1 MGKKTLRYN
10 EAMRVAPL
18 SAALLC
24 AVPFLWGQEKDIE
37 RTTESIQA
45 AIQNGDQKDASRQ
58 LDAALARYPREAGF
72 FNLRGVLHAQRSELE
87 DARADFQKAVDLAPG
102 LTPAWQNLARAC
114 QLATDRDSSA
124 TSCAVRAWQNVLRLH
139 PADPEARAALAT
151 LYEWQGKFTES
162 WREIEKLPPDEAS
175 RSTMLALRCADLVGM
190 HRTREAEEIAQRI
203 TRTPGFSES
212 DVTAIFPVLESN
224 RSATVVVT
232 LVEALDEKKG
242 ASAASLRQLAIAY
255 EQLNRPPDARKILER
270 VAALEPTNPQHLYE
284 LSRVAYLS
292 HDLEGCL
299 GYLAHIRDLTPNDP
313 RVHFLFGL
321 VTEKLELPIEA
332 RKSLEKALAIDPQ
345 NPDYNYA
352 IGAVLLGSGSSA
364 GAVPYFTKYA
374 SARPRDTRGH
384 FALGVA
390 YFASG
395 DYESCRNQMLGL
407 SKDPKAEAGAA
418 YFLGRVARVEG
429 NYDEALTYIER
440 SIKLLPSFA
449 ENYTELGR
457 IRMRQDQ
464 LEAARAAIEQALK
477 LDSESFQANTAL
489 LALYQR
495 THDPRAQE
503 QAVRL
508 RNLDEKR
515 SKRLELMLRSIEMKP
530 Y

>member
-1 MGKKTLRYN
+1 
-10 EAMRVAPL
+10 MRVAPL

-24 AVPFLWGQEKDIE
+24 AVPVLWGQNPDIE

-45 AIQNGDQKDASRQ
+45 AIQKGDPQSASRQ
-58 LDAALARYPREAGF
+58 LDEALARYPREAGF

-87 DARADFQKAVDLAPG
+87 DARADFQHAVDLAPG

-114 QLATDRDSSA
+114 QLTTDRDSSA
-124 TSCAVRAWQNVLRLH
+124 TSCAVRAWQNVLRLR
-139 PADPEARAALAT
+139 PADPEARTSLAT
-151 LYEWQGKFTES
+151 LYEWQGKFAES
-162 WREIEKLPPDEAS
+162 LREIEKLPPGEAS
-175 RSTMLALRCADLVGM
+175 RSTLLALRCADMAGL
-190 HRTREAEEIAQRI
+190 HRTHEAEELAERV
-203 TRTPGFSES
+203 TRAPGFSEA
-212 DVTAIFPVLESN
+212 DVTAIFPVLASSES
-224 RSATVVVT
+224 AAVVVT
-232 LVEALDEKKG
+232 LVEPLDAQKG

-255 EQLNRPPDARKILER
+255 EQLNRLPDARKTLER
-270 VAALEPTNPQHLYE
+270 VAAQDPANPQHLYE
-284 LSRVAYLS
+284 LSRIAYLS

-321 VTEKLELPIEA
+321 VTDKLELPIEA

-352 IGAVLLGSGSSA
+352 MGAILLGSGNSA
-364 GAVPYFTKYA
+364 GAVPYFAKHV
-374 SARPRDTRGH
+374 SLRPQDVTGH

-395 DYESCRNQMLGL
+395 NYGSCRTEMLGL
-407 SKDPKAEAGAA
+407 SKDPKAEGGAT

-429 NYDEALTYIER
+429 NYDEASTYIER
-440 SIKLLPSFA
+440 SLKLLPSFA

-464 LEAARAAIEQALK
+464 VEAARTAIEHALK
-477 LDSESFQANTAL
+477 LDPDSFQANTAL

-495 THDPRAQE
+495 THDPRAQD

-508 RNLDEKR
+508 RSLDDQR
-515 SKRLELMLRSIEMKP
+515 SKRLELMLRSIEVKP

>member
-1 MGKKTLRYN
+1 
-10 EAMRVAPL
+10 MRVAPL

-45 AIQNGDQKDASRQ
+45 AIQNGDQNDASRQ

-72 FNLRGVLHAQRSELE
+72 FNLRGVLHAQRSELD
-87 DARADFQKAVDLAPG
+87 DARADFQHAVDLAPG

-124 TSCAVRAWQNVLRLH
+124 TSCAVRAWQNVLRLR
-139 PADPEARAALAT
+139 PADPEARTSLAT

-162 WREIEKLPPDEAS
+162 LREIEKLPPGEAS
-175 RSTMLALRCADLVGM
+175 RSTVLALRCADLVGM
-190 HRTREAEEIAQRI
+190 HRTREAEEIARRI
-203 TRTPGFSES
+203 VRTPGFTES

-224 RSATVVVT
+224 KSAAVVAT
-232 LVEALDEKKG
+232 LVEALDAQKG
-242 ASAASLRQLAIAY
+242 VSAASLRQLAIAY
-255 EQLNRPPDARKILER
+255 EQLNRLPDARKTLEK
-270 VAALEPTNPQHLYE
+270 VAGMEPTNQAHLYE
-284 LSRVAYLS
+284 LSRIAYLS

-321 VTEKLELPIEA
+321 VTDKLELPIEA
-332 RKSLEKALAIDPQ
+332 RKSLEKALALDPQ
-345 NPDYNYA
+345 NPDYTYA
-352 IGAVLLGSGSSA
+352 MGAILLGSGKSA
-364 GAVPYFTKYA
+364 DAVPYLAKYV
-374 SARPRDTRGH
+374 SARPQDARGH

-395 DYESCRNQMLGL
+395 DYQSCRSQMLGL
-407 SKDPKAEAGAA
+407 SKNPKTEAGAT

-429 NYDEALTYIER
+429 DYDEALAYIDR
-440 SIKLLPSFA
+440 SLKLLPSFA
-449 ENYTELGR
+449 ESYTELGR
-457 IRMRQDQ
+457 IRMRQDRV
-464 LEAARAAIEQALK
+464 EAARAAIEHALK
-477 LDSESFQANTAL
+477 LDPDSFQANTAL

-508 RNLDEKR
+508 RNLDDKR
-515 SKRLELMLRSIEMKP
+515 SKRIELMFRSIELKP

>member
-1 MGKKTLRYN
+1 
-10 EAMRVAPL
+10 MRVAPL

-72 FNLRGVLHAQRSELE
+72 FNLRGILHAQRSELE
-87 DARADFQKAVDLAPG
+87 DARSDFQHAVDLAPG

-114 QLATDRDSSA
+114 QLATDRDSAA
-124 TSCAVRAWQNVLRLH
+124 TSCAVRAWQNVLRLR
-139 PADPEARAALAT
+139 PPDPEARASLAT

-162 WREIEKLPPDEAS
+162 LREIEKLPPGEAS
-175 RSTMLALRCADLVGM
+175 RSAMLALRCADLVGM
-190 HRTREAEEIAQRI
+190 HRTREAEELARRI
-203 TRTPGFSES
+203 TRTPGFSEA
-212 DVTAIFPVLESN
+212 DVTAIFPVLELN
-224 RSATVVVT
+224 RSAAVVAT
-232 LVEALDEKKG
+232 LVEALDAQHG

-255 EQLNRPPDARKILER
+255 EQLNRLPDARKILER

-284 LSRVAYLS
+284 LSRIAYLA

-299 GYLAHIRDLTPNDP
+299 GYLAHIRDLTPTDP

-321 VTEKLELPIEA
+321 VTDKLELPIEA

-345 NPDYNYA
+345 NADYNYA
-352 IGAVLLGSGSSA
+352 MGATLLGSGSSA
-364 GAVPYFTKYA
+364 GAVPYFTKYV
-374 SARPRDTRGH
+374 SARPQDARGH

-395 DYESCRNQMLGL
+395 DYELCRSEMLGL
-407 SKDPKAEAGAA
+407 SKDPKAEAGAT

-429 NYDEALTYIER
+429 NYDEALAYIER

-464 LEAARAAIEQALK
+464 VDAARKAIEHALA
-477 LDSESFQANTAL
+477 LDPESFQANTAL

-508 RNLDEKR
+508 RNLDDQR
-515 SKRLELMLRSIEMKP
+515 SKRLELMLRSIELKP